1 MKPWF
6 VKEADIIKFP
16 EPEKKVIELPNV
28 QSYPDFLTG
37 VKDLHNRKAKGEISQ
52 DSHDKLYSDL
62 INRFM
67 KKESFENPWFL
78 IEAPK
83 KSGGIMGLPVSQ
95 EIEQVKKMLLQQIK
109 NEQELEVL
117 KKILK
122 VMKSAG
128 IDDKLA
134 KALKTD
140 QDAAPLVQRLVA
152 DIMNTEGTVAEKQHF
167 ADNYTKGF
175 INLDALLTPN
185 QRLPI
190 KQLLQNEMPPDP
202 NNKEQKETSFVYAVF
217 DFLATSYTPQGVG
230 PGEVALAVLSPNITR
245 VGGGSSAI
253 GDIKI
258 SHNKEDYYV
267 EMKGKNYN
275 AQTKKTGTAGR
286 LSDAKVNIADPIGLA
301 NALEKVG
308 QKGQRVALTPSARA
322 SKAVPLVGSQNSVI
336 AKLSQKGG
344 NVDAFADDIANAL
357 FSKAPGGRAKA
368 KKLIASNS
376 ADIMNFYTRTLYD
389 RYFKIKS
396 KADGKLSGFL
406 FVNMKNK
413 SYFYSTNF
421 DAILQAKPSYDT
433 PIYITDPGG
442 GANGD
447 PRELASA
454 IVFK

>member
-1 MKPWF
+1 
-6 VKEADIIKFP
+6 
-16 EPEKKVIELPNV
+16 
-28 QSYPDFLTG
+28 
-37 VKDLHNRKAKGEISQ
+37 
-52 DSHDKLYSDL
+52 
-62 INRFM
+62 
-67 KKESFENPWFL
+67 
-78 IEAPK
+78 
-83 KSGGIMGLPVSQ
+83 
-95 EIEQVKKMLLQQIK
+95 
-109 NEQELEVL
+109 
-117 KKILK
+117 
-122 VMKSAG
+122 MKSAG

-253 GDIKI
+253 GDIKVI
-258 SHNKEDYYV
+258 HNKEDHYV

-322 SKAVPLVGSQNSVI
+322 SKAVPLVGNQNSVV

-357 FSKAPGGRAKA
+357 FSKSPGGRAKA
-368 KKLIASNS
+368 KQLIASNS
-376 ADIMNFYTRTLYD
+376 TDIMNFYTRTLYD

-396 KADGKLSGFL
+396 KDDGKLSGFL

-433 PIYITDPGG
+433 PIYITDPSG